1 MQKQRLGPSL
11 YDCPRDKSVLECVYL
26 RRVLPMGRTTSIRET
41 EWQRRILM
49 NKVRLGII
57 GYGGMGTGYVKNIMN
72 GMCPEIEIA
81 AIADR
86 KASRRA
92 VCHEAYPDIPL
103 FEEGSASTGSSP
115 TGTAP
120 RPIMIPAPG
129 GPPGTARAEAC
140 C

>member
-26 RRVLPMGRTTSIRET
+26 RRVLPMGRNTSIRET

-92 VCHEAYPDIPL
+92 VCHEP
-103 FEEGSASTGSSP
+103 GSR
-115 TGTAP
+115 TANSF
-120 RPIMIPAPG
+120 AP
-129 GPPGTARAEAC
+129 
-140 C
+140 